1 MDNQPPRHSV
11 SISGVITDDHGR
23 ALLIQRRDNHH
34 WEPPGGVLEL
44 GETIHDGLRREIR
57 EETGLDVEPVALTG
71 VYKNMTRAIIALV
84 FRCKITG
91 GDLAATDE
99 VAAFRWAT
107 GADVAELADEA
118 YAVRVLDAL
127 NGGQP
132 AAVRH
137 HDGVHLI
144 PPTPSV
150 DRRPTRRVQLSDKPF
165 RIGRT
170 PDNDL
175 VVSDLDISR
184 HHAELRKSPTGNY
197 EIIDLGSHNGIF
209 VNGKRVSHATLTD
222 QDIVT
227 IGHSTFRLAG
237 GELWQFADDDTQ
249 TQAR

>member
-34 WEPPGGVLEL
+34 WEPPGGVLEP

-84 FRCKITG
+84 FRCNITG
-91 GDLAATDE
+91 GELATTDE
-99 VAAFRWAT
+99 VAAFRWAA
-107 GADVAELADEA
+107 GADVAGLADEA
-118 YAVRVLDAL
+118 YAARVLDAL
-127 NGGQP
+127 NGGWP

-144 PPTPSV
+144 PPAPSAE
-150 DRRPTRRVQLSDKPF
+150 RRPTQRVRLSDKPV

-175 VVSDLDISR
+175 VVSDLDFSR
-184 HHAELRKSPTGNY
+184 HHAELRKSPAGNY
-197 EIIDLGSHNGIF
+197 EIIDLGSHNGIL

-227 IGHSTFRLAG
+227 IGHSTFRLAE
-237 GELWQFADDDTQ
+237 GELWQFADDSQ